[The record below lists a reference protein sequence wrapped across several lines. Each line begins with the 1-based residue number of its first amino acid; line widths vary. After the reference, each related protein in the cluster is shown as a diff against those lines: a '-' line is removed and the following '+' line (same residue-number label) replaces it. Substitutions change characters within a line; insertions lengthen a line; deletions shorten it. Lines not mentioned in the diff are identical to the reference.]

1 MMRMIMATMTMVSM
15 ARRIESVFILSSE
28 DNRAMPRITGKL
40 LQRIYSVC
48 GAIKMNGP
56 GQYSAAII
64 TAVS

>member
-1 MMRMIMATMTMVSM
+1 M

-28 DNRAMPRITGKL
+28 DSRAMPRITGKL